1 MFMNKCSGRSSSIK
15 WNNVLYTLR
24 IFHANTRSEIF
35 CLRMLSRV
43 PKNYSNIDK
52 KEKCSS
58 EMCYNLKSI
67 CDKTYKHRP
76 GKHTNWKTI
85 EKFDIFILDN
95 SNMFSSMEVTTVFPY
110 GQRSLAITNGTQT
123 LFIILS
129 KKKHI
134 NKFIWPCFVIKV
146 KPF

>member
-1 MFMNKCSGRSSSIK
+1 MATCK
-15 WNNVLYTLR
+15 LR
-24 IFHANTRSEIF
+24 NTI
-35 CLRMLSRV
+35 
-43 PKNYSNIDK
+43 
-52 KEKCSS
+52 
-58 EMCYNLKSI
+58 
-67 CDKTYKHRP
+67 
-76 GKHTNWKTI
+76 
-85 EKFDIFILDN
+85 KFDIFILDD
-95 SNMFSSMEVTTVFPY
+95 SNMFSTMEVTTVFPY

>member
-1 MFMNKCSGRSSSIK
+1 
-15 WNNVLYTLR
+15 
-24 IFHANTRSEIF
+24 
-35 CLRMLSRV
+35 MLS
-43 PKNYSNIDK
+43 
-52 KEKCSS
+52 
-58 EMCYNLKSI
+58 
-67 CDKTYKHRP
+67 T
-76 GKHTNWKTI
+76 
-85 EKFDIFILDN
+85 
-95 SNMFSSMEVTTVFPY
+95 MEVTTVFPY

>member
-1 MFMNKCSGRSSSIK
+1 MET
-15 WNNVLYTLR
+15 YTL
-24 IFHANTRSEIF
+24 
-35 CLRMLSRV
+35 
-43 PKNYSNIDK
+43 KNYRN
-52 KEKCSS
+52 
-58 EMCYNLKSI
+58 
-67 CDKTYKHRP
+67 
-76 GKHTNWKTI
+76 TI
-85 EKFDIFILDN
+85 KFDIFILDN
-95 SNMFSSMEVTTVFPY
+95 SNMFSTMEVTTVFPY